1 MSGKY
6 EMNPLE
12 TKNSEK
18 NTHSAFSPLLF
29 KGKKVLVTGA
39 SRGIGRACALS
50 FGRLGA
56 DLAILSRRPEGLCR
70 LKADLDEISSNLLI
84 VDEVIDVAQPQ
95 ALKDC
100 MKRVK
105 EKLGR
110 VDILVNNAGIY
121 ITEEV
126 DGHSLAVWQQT
137 LDTNLTSAMVAS
149 SCVLEGMVA
158 QKWGRVI
165 NISSMSGKVGEAF
178 GSAYSASK
186 FGLLG
191 LTQSMAL
198 EVARFGVTVNAICP
212 GWVATDM
219 AFDQIK
225 DPQWCRLNNIEPADS
240 LDIARLSV
248 PQERFIEAAEV
259 AALVTFL
266 ATDDARGITGQA
278 INICGG
284 LSIH

>member
-1 MSGKY
+1 
-6 EMNPLE
+6 MNSVEL
-12 TKNSEK
+12 KNKES
-18 NTHSAFSPLLF
+18 TFSQSLF
-29 KGKKVLVTGA
+29 KGKKVLITGA
-39 SRGIGRACALS
+39 SRGIGRACALE

-56 DLAILSRRPEGLCR
+56 DLAILSRSSEALAGLR
-70 LKADLDEISSNLLI
+70 KELTDISSGLRVIDLA
-84 VDEVIDVAQPQ
+84 IDVAQSE
-95 ALKDC
+95 ALKEC
-100 MKRVK
+100 FIQVK
-105 EKLGR
+105 EKLGS

-126 DGHSLAVWQQT
+126 DGHDLAAWQKT
-137 LDTNLTSAMVAS
+137 IDTNLTACMVAS
-149 SCVLEGMVA
+149 SCVLEAMVA

-165 NISSMSGKVGEAF
+165 NISSISGKAGEAF

-186 FGLLG
+186 FGLIG

-198 EVARFGVTVNAICP
+198 EVARFGVTVNAVCP

-219 AFDQIK
+219 AFDQMK
-225 DPQWCRLNNIEPADS
+225 DAKWCQLNQLEPADS

-248 PQERFIEAAEV
+248 PQQRFIEVGEV
-259 AALVTFL
+259 ASLVAYL
-266 ATDDARGITGQA
+266 ASEDAKGITGQA